1 MSFAGLL
8 GAGLLGGVA
17 NSAKGVGDKIR
28 EEAKQK
34 RAMALVDQAQVNA
47 VAIQTQADDAQSA
60 RDDVGYTAAIDLAN
74 VKSANRTSE
83 LTVSGQINKD
93 LTLSSQNNLAL
104 IANAAADKAQGFVG
118 INQDQ
123 LAAIAK
129 AQLKLKNKLE
139 AATASQTASNLQASQ
154 VAQQELT
161 ALINST
167 AEALKVTTDAAAVAE
182 KVTTDAAVVDKATV
196 VAADVASTL
205 ASTDAATQAAAAAF
219 AAGTAEVAQNYDM
232 AKLSKT
238 GKQQLQ
244 LLNREYELRVQAA
257 IDSKVGD
264 IETFYDETTGRN
276 QKWEKTAS
284 GWEKRGGNQAPDAST
299 SKGLTLQVAYND
311 KGEEVKGYMNGTEF
325 VQVGAAKAAKADT
338 PAEAR
343 TYFTGQAKFILG
355 GSPSAFLKAK
365 LTDDDA
371 NLMSE
376 WISEA
381 EAAFADNP
389 NMSLSQIVKNIMFKP
404 WVLDELD
411 ITDADI
417 TAGEQEASTAANTT
431 GATVLEPMDYA
442 RQIAQKRQPDFIKA
456 QEKYDAFVANNKD
469 PAPVIAMMK
478 KMGYDPDLLTK

>member
-17 NSAKGVGDKIR
+17 NAAKGVGDKLR

-34 RAMALVDQAQVNA
+34 RAMALVDQAQANA
-47 VAIQTQADDAQSA
+47 VALQTQADVAQSA
-60 RDDVGYTAAIDLAN
+60 RDDAGYTAAIDLAN
-74 VKSANRTSE
+74 VKSVNRTSE
-83 LTVSGQINKD
+83 LYVSGQINKD
-93 LTLSSQNNLAL
+93 LTLSSQNNLAQ
-104 IANAAADKAQGFVG
+104 IANEAADKAQGFVG

-154 VAQQELT
+154 VAQLELT

-167 AEALKVTTDAAAVAE
+167 AEALKVTTDAAAV
-182 KVTTDAAVVDKATV
+182 DKETV

-205 ASTDAATQAAAAAF
+205 ASTDAAAQAAAAAF
-219 AAGTAEVAQNYDM
+219 AAGTAEVKQNYDM

-238 GKQQLQ
+238 GKQQLL

-284 GWEKRGGNQAPDAST
+284 GWEKRGGTEAPSAST

-311 KGEEVKGYMNGTEF
+311 QGEEIKGYMNGTEF
-325 VQVGAAKAAKADT
+325 VQVGAAKAAKAD
-338 PAEAR
+338 A
-343 TYFTGQAKFILG
+343 TG
-355 GSPSAFLKAK
+355 
-365 LTDDDA
+365 
-371 NLMSE
+371 
-376 WISEA
+376 
-381 EAAFADNP
+381 
-389 NMSLSQIVKNIMFKP
+389 
-404 WVLDELD
+404 
-411 ITDADI
+411 
-417 TAGEQEASTAANTT
+417 
-431 GATVLEPMDYA
+431 
-442 RQIAQKRQPDFIKA
+442 
-456 QEKYDAFVANNKD
+456 
-469 PAPVIAMMK
+469 
-478 KMGYDPDLLTK
+478 